1 MKPEHAVLGH
11 FSQTTIEI
19 IVLLNTYPKGL
30 KCLYELNVLILTRVE
45 MS

>member
-30 KCLYELNVLILTRVE
+30 KCLFLIKRLDFNKG
-45 MS
+45 